1 MASNRP
7 NRLPPGAPLSEHYT
21 IEGLVRL
28 SEGRMFYLATDDRPD
43 RPTRFCWECGD
54 DSTERQASNC
64 AACGSTMENR
74 KFLVSMRWYQDEFEA
89 YQAFYEKDIEHG
101 ALLPPLDV
109 FYERGALCSIVPWNG
124 EDFLL
129 NVSGPLAPHKVL
141 QIAQRCCGMI
151 AAFHMAGISL
161 EQVQIGNFLV
171 RPEDDY
177 LLYFDPSIHKIYP
190 NRVPEAERGRELVSL
205 AVALKRFTPVENQDI
220 LDLLAKAIKGDFAS
234 PYDFGR
240 AIEEFMALEFPDL
253 QGGQLA
259 AMSDVGLVRQL
270 NEDNWGWAT
279 LNDSTKLYI
288 VADGMGGHDRG
299 EVASEMAVDTLCME
313 AANKLSGR
321 EHIPIDELQGI
332 LDTSF
337 QNSNNS
343 IKDMGEKVGS
353 DMGTTMVAAMVVND
367 RTALVA
373 NVGDSRAYLIRQSS
387 LHQISKDHSL
397 VAKMVEQNQ
406 LTEEEAR
413 NHPHSNILLRT
424 VGTDRNVKIDIFRVN
439 LQSQD
444 TLLLCS
450 DGLWGEVE
458 DETIENIVNRYDDL
472 RLSCRELLRASHLG
486 GGRDNCTIVMVQ
498 V

>member
-1 MASNRP
+1 MRQNMEEMEATQEESA
-7 NRLPPGAPLSEHYT
+7 RL
-21 IEGLVRL
+21 
-28 SEGRMFYLATDDRPD
+28 
-43 RPTRFCWECGD
+43 
-54 DSTERQASNC
+54 N
-64 AACGSTMENR
+64 ME
-74 KFLVSMRWYQDEFEA
+74 ME
-89 YQAFYEKDIEHG
+89 
-101 ALLPPLDV
+101 
-109 FYERGALCSIVPWNG
+109 
-124 EDFLL
+124 
-129 NVSGPLAPHKVL
+129 
-141 QIAQRCCGMI
+141 
-151 AAFHMAGISL
+151 
-161 EQVQIGNFLV
+161 
-171 RPEDDY
+171 
-177 LLYFDPSIHKIYP
+177 
-190 NRVPEAERGRELVSL
+190 
-205 AVALKRFTPVENQDI
+205 
-220 LDLLAKAIKGDFAS
+220 
-234 PYDFGR
+234 
-240 AIEEFMALEFPDL
+240 
-253 QGGQLA
+253 GQLA

-279 LNDSTKLYI
+279 LNASTKLYV

-299 EVASEMAVDTLCME
+299 EVASEMAVNTLCKE
-313 AANKLSGR
+313 ASLKLSGR
-321 EHIPIDELQGI
+321 EHIPIEELEGI
-332 LDTSF
+332 LNTSF

-343 IKDMGEKVGS
+343 IKEMSEQVGS

-458 DETIENIVNRYDDL
+458 DETIENIVNRHDDL